1 VTAFRNRGG
10 HVTQVVSEQVKT
22 ITEMLAE
29 QPDVDVR
36 ETWTALWDTLTGI
49 KDRITAEFAVE
60 RHPSSAPYEYY
71 ETGGFE
77 GSLNTY
83 SGPELEW
90 FVHSWIGNRQASILD
105 MNITVWLGQ
114 HVDAPHLCL
123 VFGTVPQ
130 LFHYSDL
137 IARRDLTVDS
147 DYLDRYY
154 EPENAAF
161 LAFRGDPRFTPN
173 VSHGSYMRAVA
184 SPICHSAMTERT
196 PASVAAVCEQAVAR
210 FESWL
215 AMVRNAPEVPLEE
228 RAALRERDHQL
239 RRLCYERDPM
249 NVLAARAMGEETAAA
264 MVQLRLGDDQM
275 AGR

>member
-1 VTAFRNRGG
+1 
-10 HVTQVVSEQVKT
+10 VTQAVSEQVKT

-36 ETWTALWDTLTGI
+36 ASWETLWATLTGI
-49 KDRITAEFAVE
+49 KERITEEFAVE

-71 ETGGFE
+71 ESGGFE

-83 SGPELEW
+83 TGPELEW

-137 IARRDLTVDS
+137 IARRDVTVDT
-147 DYLDRYY
+147 DYLERYY
-154 EPENAAF
+154 EPQNDAF

-184 SPICHSAMTERT
+184 SPVCHSYMTERT
-196 PASVAAVCEQAVAR
+196 PANVEAVCDYAVQR

-215 AMVRNAPEVPLEE
+215 ELVRSAPAVPEEE
-228 RAALRERDHQL
+228 RAALRERDHRL

-249 NVLAARAMGEETAAA
+249 NVLAARAMGQETADR
-264 MVQLRLGDDQM
+264 MVQLRLGSEQL

>member
-1 VTAFRNRGG
+1 MA
-10 HVTQVVSEQVKT
+10 QAVSEQVKT

-36 ETWTALWDTLTGI
+36 ATWETLWDTLTTI
-49 KDRITAEFAVE
+49 KDRITAEFPVE
-60 RHPSSAPYEYY
+60 RHPSTADHEYY

-83 SGPELEW
+83 TGPDVEW

-114 HVDAPHLCL
+114 QVDAPHLCL

-130 LFHYSDL
+130 LFHYSGL
-137 IARRDLTVDS
+137 IARRDVTVDT

-154 EPENAAF
+154 EGQNADF

-184 SPICHSAMTERT
+184 SPVCHSYMTERT
-196 PASVAAVCEQAVAR
+196 PANVEAVCEKAVQR

-215 AMVRNAPEVPLEE
+215 EMVRTAQPVPEEE
-228 RAALRERDHQL
+228 RAALRERDHTL

-249 NVLAARAMGEETAAA
+249 NVLAARAMGEDVAAR
-264 MVQLRLGDDQM
+264 MVQLRLGDAQM
-275 AGR
+275 AER

>member
-1 VTAFRNRGG
+1 VA
-10 HVTQVVSEQVKT
+10 VSEQVKT

-36 ETWTALWDTLTGI
+36 ATWETLWSTLTSI
-49 KDRITAEFAVE
+49 KDRITEEFGVE

-83 SGPELEW
+83 TGPELEW

-114 HVDAPHLCL
+114 QVDAPHLCL

-137 IARRDLTVDS
+137 IARRDLTVDT

-154 EPENAAF
+154 EPQNDDF

-184 SPICHSAMTERT
+184 SPVCHSYMTERT
-196 PASVAAVCEQAVAR
+196 PAHVEAVCAYAVQR

-215 AMVRNAPEVPLEE
+215 ELVRNAPEVPVEE
-228 RAALRERDHQL
+228 RAALRERDHRL

-249 NVLAARAMGEETAAA
+249 NVLAARAMGQETADR
-264 MVQLRLGDDQM
+264 MVQLRLGAAQM
-275 AGR
+275 AGQ

>member
-1 VTAFRNRGG
+1 M
-10 HVTQVVSEQVKT
+10 TQAVSDQVKT
-22 ITEMLAE
+22 ITQMLEE

-36 ETWTALWDTLTGI
+36 ATWEALWGTLTRI
-49 KDRITAEFAVE
+49 KDRITAEFPVE
-60 RHPSSAPYEYY
+60 PHPSTADHAFYES
-71 ETGGFE
+71 GGFE

-83 SGPELEW
+83 TGPQLEW

-137 IARRDLTVDS
+137 IARRDVTVDT

-154 EPENAAF
+154 EPENDAF

-184 SPICHSAMTERT
+184 SPVCHSVMTERT
-196 PASVAAVCEQAVAR
+196 PDHVEAVCGYAMQR
-210 FESWL
+210 FEAWL
-215 AMVRNAPEVPLEE
+215 EMVRTAPPVPEEE
-228 RAALRERDHQL
+228 RAALRERDHRL

-249 NVLAARAMGEETAAA
+249 NVLAARAMGEQTAAR
-264 MVQLRLGDDQM
+264 MVQLRLGDTQM
-275 AGR
+275 AD

>member
-1 VTAFRNRGG
+1 M
-10 HVTQVVSEQVKT
+10 TQAVSDQVKT
-22 ITEMLAE
+22 ITQMLEE

-36 ETWTALWDTLTGI
+36 ATWERLWETLTSI

-60 RHPSSAPYEYY
+60 RHPSTAHLEHYEM
-71 ETGGFE
+71 GGFE

-83 SGPELEW
+83 TGPEAEW
-90 FVHSWIGNRQASILD
+90 FVHSWIGNRSASILD

-137 IARRDLTVDS
+137 IPRRDVAIDV

-154 EPENAAF
+154 EQENAPF
-161 LAFRGDPRFTPN
+161 LALRGDARFTPN

-184 SPICHSAMTERT
+184 SPVCHSYMTERT
-196 PASVAAVCEQAVAR
+196 PDSVEAVCAYAVQR

-215 AMVRNAPEVPLEE
+215 EMVRNAPAVPEAE
-228 RAALRERDHQL
+228 RAALRERDHRL

-249 NVLAARAMGEETAAA
+249 NVLAARAMGEDTAAR
-264 MVQLRLGDDQM
+264 MVQLRLGSEQM
-275 AGR
+275 ASS